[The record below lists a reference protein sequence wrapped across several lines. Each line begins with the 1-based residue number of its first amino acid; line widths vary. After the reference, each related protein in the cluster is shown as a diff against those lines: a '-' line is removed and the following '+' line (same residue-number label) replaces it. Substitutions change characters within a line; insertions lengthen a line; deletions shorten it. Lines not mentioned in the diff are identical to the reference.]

1 MPLQAAAA
9 STGNG
14 GRGATM
20 AVIQEADDP
29 VLDFAQA
36 VAEGLAAQQKSVPCR
51 YLYDA
56 RGSALFE
63 AICAQPEYYLTRTE
77 ESILRRHVA
86 TIAETTGPVR
96 LVELGSGTSVKTQ
109 HLLRG
114 YLEQGVAP
122 RYVSVDV
129 SVAALALAEQR
140 LAAALPQ
147 VQMTGVEATYEQA
160 FPMLRELS
168 PVMAIFLGSTIGNFD
183 AAAAAA
189 FWQQTADHLRPGD
202 YFLLGVDLVKDAGLL
217 EAAYNDAAGVTA
229 AFTCNLFA
237 RMNRELDAGID
248 VRAVEHVATY
258 SAAASQI
265 EIAARFV
272 ERQTIEIAPLGTR
285 YEIAAGEEIRT
296 EVSRKFRVA
305 ELTPFLA
312 SFGLET
318 LNVFTDDRG
327 WFALLLLQRA
337 GHA

>member
-1 MPLQAAAA
+1 MSLHVETAT
-9 STGNG
+9 TGN
-14 GRGATM
+14 RRRDAGA
-20 AVIQEADDP
+20 AVIEEADDP

-36 VAEGLAAQQKSVPCR
+36 VAAGLAARRKSVPCR

-56 RGSALFE
+56 HGSALFE
-63 AICAQPEYYLTRTE
+63 AICTQPEYYLTRTE
-77 ESILRRHVA
+77 ASILRRHVA
-86 TIAETTGPVR
+86 TIAATTGPVR
-96 LVELGSGTSVKTQ
+96 LVELGSGTSVKTH

-129 SVAALALAEQR
+129 SCAALAMAEERLAEV
-140 LAAALPQ
+140 LPQ
-147 VQMTGVEATYEQA
+147 VEMTGIEATYERA

-168 PVMAIFLGSTIGNFD
+168 PVMVIFLGSTIGNFD
-183 AAAAAA
+183 DAAAAA
-189 FWQQTADHLRPGD
+189 FWQQSADHLRPGD
-202 YFLLGVDLVKDAGLL
+202 FFLLGVDLVKDAGLL

-229 AFTCNLFA
+229 AFTRNLFA
-237 RMNRELDAGID
+237 RMNRELGAGID
-248 VRAVEHVATY
+248 LHTVEHVAGY
-258 SAAASQI
+258 NAAASQI
-265 EIAARFV
+265 EIAARFLR
-272 ERQTIEIAPLGTR
+272 RQTIEVAPLGQR
-285 YEIAAGEEIRT
+285 YEIAAGEAIRT

-305 ELTPFLA
+305 ELTPLLA

>member
-1 MPLQAAAA
+1 MSPQAETVTTGHRQRDIGLA
-9 STGNG
+9 S
-14 GRGATM
+14 RE
-20 AVIQEADDP
+20 EADDP

-36 VAEGLAAQQKSVPCR
+36 VAAGLAAQHKSVPCR
-51 YLYDA
+51 YLYDG

-77 ESILRRHVA
+77 ASILRRHVA
-86 TIAETTGPVR
+86 TIAGTTGPVR
-96 LVELGSGTSVKTQ
+96 LVELGSGTSVKTH

-129 SVAALALAEQR
+129 SFAALAMAERQLAE
-140 LAAALPQ
+140 ALPQ
-147 VQMTGVEATYEQA
+147 VEMTGIAATYEQA

-229 AFTCNLFA
+229 AFTRNLFA

-248 VRAVEHVATY
+248 LAAVEHVATY
-258 SAAASQI
+258 NGAASQI
-265 EIAARFV
+265 EIAARFLR
-272 ERQTIEIAPLGTR
+272 RQTIEIAPLGER

-305 ELTPFLA
+305 ELTRLLA

-318 LNVFTDDRG
+318 LNVFTDERR

>member
-1 MPLQAAAA
+1 MAPQSEAV
-9 STGNG
+9 TKGNRRREIG
-14 GRGATM
+14 LAGTE
-20 AVIQEADDP
+20 EADDP
-29 VLDFAQA
+29 VLDFAHA
-36 VAEGLAAQQKSVPCR
+36 VAAGLAAPWRSVPCR

-77 ESILRRHVA
+77 ASILRRHVA
-86 TIAETTGPVR
+86 TIAATTGPVR

-114 YLEQGVAP
+114 YLEHGVAP

-129 SVAALALAEQR
+129 SVAALAMAEARLAETF
-140 LAAALPQ
+140 PQ
-147 VQMTGVEATYEQA
+147 VEMTGIEATYEQA

-168 PVMAIFLGSTIGNFD
+168 PVMVVFLGSTIGNFD
-183 AAAAAA
+183 DPAAAA

-202 YFLLGVDLVKDAGLL
+202 YFLLGVDLVKEAALL

-229 AFTCNLFA
+229 AFTRNLFA
-237 RMNRELDAGID
+237 RMNRELGAGID
-248 VRAVEHVATY
+248 LAAVEHVAGY
-258 SAAASQI
+258 NAAASQI
-265 EIAARFV
+265 EIAARFLR
-272 ERQTIEIAPLGTR
+272 RQTIDIAPLGER
-285 YEIAAGEEIRT
+285 YEIVAGEEIRT

-305 ELTPFLA
+305 ELRRLLA

-318 LNVFTDDRG
+318 LNVFTDERR

>member
-1 MPLQAAAA
+1 MSLQAETAT
-9 STGNG
+9 TGNRRGDG
-14 GRGATM
+14 GPT
-20 AVIQEADDP
+20 ITEEADHP

-36 VAEGLAAQQKSVPCR
+36 VAEGLAAQHKSVPCR

-77 ESILRRHVA
+77 EAILRRHVGS
-86 TIAETTGPVR
+86 IAATTGPVR

-129 SVAALALAEQR
+129 SVAALAMAEQR
-140 LAAALPQ
+140 LAEALPQ
-147 VQMTGVEATYEQA
+147 VEMTGVEATYEQA

-229 AFTCNLFA
+229 AFTRNLFA
-237 RMNRELDAGID
+237 RMNRELDARID
-248 VRAVEHVATY
+248 LAAVEHVATY
-258 SAAASQI
+258 NTAASQI

-272 ERQTIEIAPLGTR
+272 ERQTIEIAPLGVG

-296 EVSRKFRVA
+296 EVSRKFRIA
-305 ELTPFLA
+305 ELTRRLA

-318 LNVFTDDRG
+318 LNVFTDDRR

>member
-1 MPLQAAAA
+1 MSPQAEAV
-9 STGNG
+9 SIGDRKCGTGL
-14 GRGATM
+14 AT
-20 AVIQEADDP
+20 AEEADDP

-36 VAEGLAAQQKSVPCR
+36 VSAGLAAPRRSVPCR

-63 AICAQPEYYLTRTE
+63 AICTQPEYYLTRTE
-77 ESILRRHVA
+77 ASILRRHVA

-96 LVELGSGTSVKTQ
+96 LVELGSGTSIKTQ

-129 SVAALALAEQR
+129 SVAALALAEQT
-140 LAAALPQ
+140 LARALPQ
-147 VQMTGVEATYEQA
+147 VEMTGIEATYERA

-183 AAAAAA
+183 AAAAGA

-202 YFLLGVDLVKDAGLL
+202 YFLLGVDLVKDAALL

-229 AFTCNLFA
+229 AFTRNLFA

-248 VRAVEHVATY
+248 LAAVEHVAGY
-258 SAAASQI
+258 NGEASQI
-265 EIAARFV
+265 EIAARFLR
-272 ERQTIEIAPLGTR
+272 RQTIDIAPLGER

-305 ELTPFLA
+305 ELTRFLA

-318 LNVFTDDRG
+318 LNVFTDERR

>member
-1 MPLQAAAA
+1 MSLQVETTT
-9 STGNG
+9 TGTG
-14 GRGATM
+14 RRGARS
-20 AVIQEADDP
+20 AVTAEADDP
-29 VLDFAQA
+29 ILDFAQA
-36 VAEGLAAQQKSVPCR
+36 VAAGLAAPRKSVPCR

-77 ESILRRHVA
+77 ASILRRHVA
-86 TIAETTGPVR
+86 TIAATTGPVH

-129 SVAALALAEQR
+129 SVAALAMAEAS
-140 LAAALPQ
+140 LTEAFPQ
-147 VQMTGVEATYEQA
+147 VEMTPIEATYEQA

-168 PVMAIFLGSTIGNFD
+168 PAMLIFLGSTIGNFD
-183 AAAAAA
+183 DPAATA
-189 FWQQTADHLRPGD
+189 FWQQAADHLRPGD
-202 YFLLGVDLVKDAGLL
+202 YFLLGVDLVKDSALL

-229 AFTCNLFA
+229 SFTRNLFA

-248 VRAVEHVATY
+248 LAAVEHVAGY
-258 SAAASQI
+258 NGEASQI

-272 ERQTIEIAPLGTR
+272 HRQTIDIAPLGES

-305 ELTPFLA
+305 ELTPRLA

-318 LNVFTDDRG
+318 VNVFTDERR